1 MNKEVLKNLLTMM
14 RSSDK
19 DNHYVAM
26 QAIVNLGDPS
36 TVIENY
42 KEELLFLWLYGKPHL
57 EDWAPV
63 DVRVA
68 KLFRD
73 LIIKV
78 LKNTR
83 QFSTPTKQDL
93 KLEERWLGHMIGP
106 NARIKKPWVAELMIE
121 EIINE
126 KKRIFNALDFKYKE
140 IQVNIIQ

>member
-19 DNHYVAM
+19 DNHYMAM
-26 QAIVNLGDPS
+26 QAIVNLGDPA
-36 TVIENY
+36 TVIEDY
-42 KEELLFLWLYGKPHL
+42 REELLFLWLYGKPHL

-63 DVRVA
+63 NVRVTR
-68 KLFRD
+68 LFRD
-73 LIIKV
+73 LIDKHRPKGAAS
-78 LKNTR
+78 L
-83 QFSTPTKQDL
+83 SKQDL
-93 KLEERWLGHMIGP
+93 KYKERWLSHMIGP
-106 NARIKKPWVAELMIE
+106 KLNIKKPWVAELMIE

>member
-19 DNHYVAM
+19 DNHYMAM

-57 EDWAPV
+57 EDWALV
-63 DVRVA
+63 DARVTR
-68 KLFRD
+68 LFRD
-73 LIIKV
+73 LV
-78 LKNTR
+78 NKNR
-83 QFSTPTKQDL
+83 PKGVGMVYKQDL
-93 KLEERWLGHMIGP
+93 KYKERWLGHMIGP

>member
-1 MNKEVLKNLLTMM
+1 MNKEVLKNLLTML

-19 DNHYVAM
+19 DNHYMAM

-63 DVRVA
+63 DARVA

-73 LIIKV
+73 LITKHRTNNMIY
-78 LKNTR
+78 
-83 QFSTPTKQDL
+83 STIHKQDL
-93 KLEERWLGHMIGP
+93 KLEERWLGHMVGS
-106 NARIKKPWVAELMIE
+106 NARIKKPWIAELMIE
-121 EIINE
+121 ETINE
-126 KKRIFNALDFKYKE
+126 KKRMFNALDFKYKE